1 MTDMICDEKINSYNM
16 IISQLMKELGYYT
29 EEEYNTNTEL
39 NKRHYDDIMDSN
51 SIITTH
57 MKTLSTIKTS
67 LNIRT
72 NLSDMYSFLDVMRTL
87 NEWIDEQNE
96 YLSKA
101 KYPFLDIVGMS
112 YELYCEKKETDI
124 MNNPELAPLLQ
135 KIKEIKNILSNLY
148 EMRKVECEI

>member
-1 MTDMICDEKINSYNM
+1 MICDEKINSYNM

>member
-1 MTDMICDEKINSYNM
+1 MTDMICEEKINSYNM

-29 EEEYNTNTEL
+29 EEEYNINTEL

-67 LNIRT
+67 LKIHT

-87 NEWIDEQNE
+87 QEWIDEQNE
-96 YLSKA
+96 YLSEA
-101 KYPFLDIVGMS
+101 KYPFQDIIGIS
-112 YELYCEKKETDI
+112 YELYCEKKEIDI

-148 EMRKVECEI
+148 EMRTIECEI

>member
-16 IISQLMKELGYYT
+16 IISQLMKEFGYYT
-29 EEEYNTNTEL
+29 EEEYNINTQL
-39 NKRHYDDIMDSN
+39 NKLHYDDIMDSN

-87 NEWIDEQNE
+87 QEWIDEQNE
-96 YLSKA
+96 YLSEA
-101 KYPFLDIVGMS
+101 KYPFPDIIGIS

-148 EMRKVECEI
+148 EMRTIECEI

>member
-1 MTDMICDEKINSYNM
+1 MICDEKINSYNM

-29 EEEYNTNTEL
+29 EEEYNINTEL

-72 NLSDMYSFLDVMRTL
+72 NFSDMYSFLDVMRTL
-87 NEWIDEQNE
+87 QEWIDEQNE
-96 YLSKA
+96 YLSEA
-101 KYPFLDIVGMS
+101 KYPFPDIVDIS
-112 YELYCEKKETDI
+112 YKKYCEKKETDI

-148 EMRKVECEI
+148 EMRIIECEI